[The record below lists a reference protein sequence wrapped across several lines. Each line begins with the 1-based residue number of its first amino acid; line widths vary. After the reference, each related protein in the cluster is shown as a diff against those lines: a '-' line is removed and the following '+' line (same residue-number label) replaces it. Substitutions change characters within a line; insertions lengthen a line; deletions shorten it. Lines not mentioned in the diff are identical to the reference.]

1 MVISHEIGSI
11 DDGNMVSSIYNV
23 FCGVYIY
30 IYIYIYHHHIL
41 LYNKIKIKI
50 WEHMREIKFGGGEGI
65 LLN

>member
-30 IYIYIYHHHIL
+30 IYIYIYIIIIF
-41 LYNKIKIKI
+41 YYIIK
-50 WEHMREIKFGGGEGI
+50 
-65 LLN
+65 

>member
-1 MVISHEIGSI
+1 MMEIWYQAYT
-11 DDGNMVSSIYNV
+11 MFFV
-23 FCGVYIY
+23 VYIY